1 MTMTG
6 NPQENPA
13 QNHRAKADRVLGL
26 LTGREH
32 HAANTLTAG
41 DLLYDL
47 IRIDPSVIDAVGF
60 ARVNGADEMAKFLIE
75 AQRVHAMADTSA
87 EGVVSNL
94 QGYVAE
100 RMVAHRLLTMG
111 ADVEFPQ
118 TANFPGADLFV
129 NGDPF
134 QVKCLASPD
143 GILRHF
149 ERYPD
154 IPVFCNEDLAE
165 FFASN
170 PLVMPVPGLVR
181 DQVRDLT
188 ERSLDA
194 GVDVLD
200 LEIPVISAAVTA
212 AKGGL
217 ALLAGRTDLAG
228 AVQACLTEGA
238 TRMAFAAAGKIGAP
252 LALAAFSIAGGWPLV
267 IAPMVGSAVGYRLSK
282 PAADWLKRNVLSRGP
297 ADALSSAIQ
306 RYAADAAKA
315 MDRLITRLDAKRQR
329 TTDALYA
336 AGGAARETIPE
347 IEARFRNDLLTKT
360 LVRDDLQR
368 AISDAAHLAAIYPTG
383 DADRLLVQSSAA
395 LRLAASGG
403 LLPANIGAAHGAL
416 IEAAGQYDQRLG
428 RLLARR

>member
-1 MTMTG
+1 MNMTG
-6 NPQENPA
+6 GPRGVSA
-13 QNHRAKADRVLGL
+13 QDHRAKADRVLGL

-32 HAANTLTAG
+32 HAANTLTAA

-60 ARVNGADEMAKFLIE
+60 ARANGADDMAKFLIE
-75 AQRVHAMADTSA
+75 AQRAHAMAHASA
-87 EGVVSNL
+87 DGVVSNL

-134 QVKCLASPD
+134 QVKCLSSPD

-149 ERYPD
+149 DRYPD
-154 IPVFCNEDLAE
+154 IPVFCNEDLADA
-165 FFASN
+165 FLDN
-170 PLVMPVPGLVR
+170 PMVMPVPGLIR

-200 LEIPVISAAVTA
+200 LEIPLISAAVTA

-217 ALLAGRTDLAG
+217 ALLAGRTDLTG
-228 AVQACLTEGA
+228 AVQACVTEGA
-238 TRMAFAAAGKIGAP
+238 TRMAFAAAGKVGAP

-282 PAADWLKRNVLSRGP
+282 PAADWLKRTVLSRGP
-297 ADALSSAIQ
+297 ADTLSSAIQ
-306 RYAADAAKA
+306 RYAADAAKS
-315 MDRLITRLDAKRQR
+315 MDRLIERLEAKRQR

-336 AGGAARETIPE
+336 AGGAARETVPE
-347 IEARFRNDLLTKT
+347 IEAHFRNDLRTKT
-360 LVRDDLQR
+360 LVRDDLRR
-368 AISDAAHLAAIYPTG
+368 ADSDAAHLATLYPSG
-383 DADRLLVQSSAA
+383 DADRLLVRSSAA

-403 LLPANIGAAHGAL
+403 LLPANVGAAHGAL
-416 IEAAGQYDQRLG
+416 IEAAGQYDQRLD

>member
-1 MTMTG
+1 MNVTG
-6 NPQENPA
+6 GPRGVSA
-13 QNHRAKADRVLGL
+13 QDHRAKADRVLGL

-32 HAANTLTAG
+32 HAANTLTAA

-60 ARVNGADEMAKFLIE
+60 ARANGADDMAKFLIE
-75 AQRVHAMADTSA
+75 AQRVHAMAGASA
-87 EGVVSNL
+87 DGVVSNL

-134 QVKCLASPD
+134 QVKCLANPE

-149 ERYPD
+149 DRYPD
-154 IPVFCNEDLAE
+154 IPVFCNQDLADA
-165 FFASN
+165 FLDN
-170 PLVMPVPGLVR
+170 PMVMPVPGLIR

-200 LEIPVISAAVTA
+200 LEIPLISAAVTA

-217 ALLAGRTDLAG
+217 ALLAGRTDLTG
-228 AVQACLTEGA
+228 AVQACVTEGA
-238 TRMAFAAAGKIGAP
+238 TRMAFAAAGKVGAP

-282 PAADWLKRNVLSRGP
+282 PAADWLKRTVLSRGP
-297 ADALSSAIQ
+297 ADTLSSAIQ
-306 RYAADAAKA
+306 RFAGDAAKS
-315 MDRLITRLDAKRQR
+315 MDRLIERLEAKRQR

-336 AGGAARETIPE
+336 AGGAARETVPE
-347 IEARFRNDLLTKT
+347 IEARFRNDLRTKM
-360 LVRDDLQR
+360 LVRDDLRR
-368 AISDAAHLAAIYPTG
+368 AASDAAHLATLYPSG
-383 DADRLLVQSSAA
+383 DADRLLARSSAA

-403 LLPANIGAAHGAL
+403 LLPANVGTAHGAL
-416 IEAAGQYDQRLG
+416 IEAAGQYDQRLT

>member
-1 MTMTG
+1 
-6 NPQENPA
+6 
-13 QNHRAKADRVLGL
+13 
-26 LTGREH
+26 
-32 HAANTLTAG
+32 
-41 DLLYDL
+41 
-47 IRIDPSVIDAVGF
+47 
-60 ARVNGADEMAKFLIE
+60 
-75 AQRVHAMADTSA
+75 
-87 EGVVSNL
+87 
-94 QGYVAE
+94 
-100 RMVAHRLLTMG
+100 MVAHRLLTMG

-149 ERYPD
+149 DRYPD
-154 IPVFCNEDLAE
+154 IPVFCNEDLADA
-165 FFASN
+165 FLDN
-170 PLVMPVPGLVR
+170 PMVMPVPGLVR

-200 LEIPVISAAVTA
+200 LEIPLISAAVTA

-217 ALLAGRTDLAG
+217 ALLAGRTDLTG
-228 AVQACLTEGA
+228 AVQACVTEGA
-238 TRMAFAAAGKIGAP
+238 TRMAFAAAGKVGAP

-282 PAADWLKRNVLSRGP
+282 PAADWLKRTVLSRGP

-306 RYAADAAKA
+306 RYVADAAKS
-315 MDRLITRLDAKRQR
+315 MDRLIERLEAKRQR

-336 AGGAARETIPE
+336 AGGAARETVPE
-347 IEARFRNDLLTKT
+347 IEARFQNDLRTKT
-360 LVRDDLQR
+360 LVRDDLHR
-368 AISDAAHLAAIYPTG
+368 AASDAAHLATLYPSG
-383 DADRLLVQSSAA
+383 DADRLLVRSSAA

-403 LLPANIGAAHGAL
+403 LLPTNVGATHGAL
-416 IEAAGQYDQRLG
+416 VEAAGQYDQRLS

>member
-6 NPQENPA
+6 SPQEGPA
-13 QNHRAKADRVLGL
+13 QDHRAKADRVLGL

-32 HAANTLTAG
+32 HAANTLTAC

-60 ARVNGADEMAKFLIE
+60 ARANGADDMAKFLIE
-75 AQRVHAMADTSA
+75 AQRVHAMADASA
-87 EGVVSNL
+87 HGIVSNL

-154 IPVFCNEDLAE
+154 IPVFCNEDLADA
-165 FFASN
+165 FLDN

-194 GVDVLD
+194 GVEVLD
-200 LEIPVISAAVTA
+200 LEIPLISAAVTA

-228 AVQACLTEGA
+228 AVQACVTEGA
-238 TRMAFAAAGKIGAP
+238 TRMAFAAAGKVGAP

-267 IAPMVGSAVGYRLSK
+267 IAPLVGSAVGYRLSK
-282 PAADWLKRNVLSRGP
+282 PASDWLKRNVLSRGS
-297 ADALSSAIQ
+297 ADALSSAIR
-306 RYAADAAKA
+306 RYATDAAKA
-315 MDRLITRLDAKRQR
+315 MDRLIERLEAKRQR

-336 AGGAARETIPE
+336 AGGFARETVPE
-347 IEARFRNDLLTKT
+347 IEARFRNDLRTKT
-360 LVRDDLQR
+360 LVRDDLHR
-368 AISDAAHLAAIYPTG
+368 AVSDAAHLAAIYPTG
-383 DADRLLVQSSAA
+383 DADRLLVQSSTA

-403 LLPANIGAAHGAL
+403 LLPTNVGAAHGAL

>member
-1 MTMTG
+1 MTIIG
-6 NPQENPA
+6 GPQGVSA
-13 QNHRAKADRVLGL
+13 QDHRAKADRVLGL

-32 HAANTLTAG
+32 HAANTLTAT

-60 ARVNGADEMAKFLIE
+60 ARTNGADDMAKFLIE
-75 AQRVHAMADTSA
+75 AQRVHAMADASA
-87 EGVVSNL
+87 GGVISNL

-149 ERYPD
+149 DRYPD
-154 IPVFCNEDLAE
+154 IPVFCNEDLADA
-165 FFASN
+165 FLDN
-170 PLVMPVPGLVR
+170 PMVMPVPGLVR

-200 LEIPVISAAVTA
+200 LEIPLISAAVTA

-217 ALLAGRTDLAG
+217 ALLAGRTDLTD
-228 AVQACLTEGA
+228 AVQACVTEGA
-238 TRMAFAAAGKIGAP
+238 TRMAFAAAGKVGAP

-282 PAADWLKRNVLSRGP
+282 PAADWLKRTVLSRGP

-306 RYAADAAKA
+306 RYVADAAKS
-315 MDRLITRLDAKRQR
+315 MDRLIERLEAKRQR

-336 AGGAARETIPE
+336 AGGAARETVPE
-347 IEARFRNDLLTKT
+347 IEARFRNDLRTKT
-360 LVRDDLQR
+360 LVRDDLRR
-368 AISDAAHLAAIYPTG
+368 AASDAAHLATLYPSG
-383 DADRLLVQSSAA
+383 DADRLLVRSSAA

-403 LLPANIGAAHGAL
+403 LLPANVGAAHGAL
-416 IEAAGQYDQRLG
+416 VEAAGQYDQRLT